1 MVAETEERVYKSFDD
16 MSLPDD
22 LLRGVYA
29 AGFQRP
35 SEIQSKAI
43 VPISKGRDA
52 LVQAQSGMGKTTMF
66 LTGGFCRIDP
76 TRNEVQ
82 MIVISPT
89 RELAEQTG
97 NNSKT
102 LAQFIGIRH
111 YLATG
116 GVPVEAD
123 LKALRGKDIPH
134 LLVVTPG
141 RFYDLLKR
149 KAVATST
156 VRLIVMDEADQ
167 LLDAKFKEQIQAIM
181 SEPFI
186 WPATTQIVLVSA
198 TMIPAIAEVA
208 SSLLVRDPFKILRE
222 PEEVSLEGIRQ
233 FYIELEHDD
242 YKLDTL
248 CDLSDVLT
256 IQQAVIFANSRKSV
270 ETLATSMTRRGF
282 DVGYIHGDM
291 DTAERKRR
299 MEDFRAGKTRV
310 MITTDLLARGI
321 DIQQISLVI
330 NYELPVVR
338 ENYIHR
344 IGRSGRYGR
353 KGASINLVNTRE
365 MRAQEEIEVFY
376 GKKIEPLPLTLDIY

>member
-1 MVAETEERVYKSFDD
+1 
-16 MSLPDD
+16 MSLPED

-123 LKALRGKDIPH
+123 LKALGRGSKEVPH

-282 DVGYIHGDM
+282 DVGYIHGEM